1 MKNLLLYMYFKIA
14 KAYRDIFGIEDAPG
28 YLLIQ
33 SCFSWGLLV
42 LVSAIW
48 FYTLSL
54 ETIVLWKFGFKIN
67 TQLIIVTALPFA
79 FLYIFAERFIGD
91 LKLRY
96 KELEKKHLNEKLSWL
111 KGILVFLFIILSLVS
126 FIMALHFCR

>member
-1 MKNLLLYMYFKIA
+1 MKNLLLYIYFRIA
-14 KAYRDIFGIEDAPG
+14 KAYKDIFGIEDAPG

-48 FYTLSL
+48 FYTLSI
-54 ETIVLWKFGFKIN
+54 ETIVLGKFGFKIN

-79 FLYIFAERFIGD
+79 IFYIFAERFMGD
-91 LKLRY
+91 LKLDR
-96 KELEKKHLNEKLSWL
+96 KS
-111 KGILVFLFIILSLVS
+111 VV
-126 FIMALHFCR
+126 